1 MYHFS
6 NIYKKNKIYKFHY
19 EELNI
24 NSDDL
29 NSFNKNFIELK
40 TRFQKK
46 KNIPKRKIKEIIINC
61 NLLHKKIYN
70 DLVKQTKDK
79 KLIKF
84 LKSIE
89 FFSNKNLDE
98 TLNFFLKSKYY
109 SDLSNNNYL
118 NLKKKSYY
126 KNFISKKTLDSILVN
141 SNKYFP
147 KLFNNVKNGK
157 NKRSD
162 LTISEP
168 SYNKKISRILNLEF
182 KKNGTMQNLKNFF
195 GYEMIVAG
203 AALELSVPSST
214 WWRKNFSSNLTN
226 NLTSYIHTDE
236 TLTVP
241 KSIIYLTDVNKE
253 NGPLTFY
260 PGVLEK
266 IGIKS
271 NPFAIFASG
280 TLQNVAEKNKK
291 FYDYKYLRPM
301 SSSRFRKHFMSLP
314 EKIRLSNHFGWDI
327 KRKSKIEKFINSKK
341 DFMVGKRGMYAIFD
355 GHNVLHRGGILK
367 EGYRL
372 VLQVTFRKKL
382 SKFNFLYNL
391 IKKEIMRK
399 K

>member
-1 MYHFS
+1 M
-6 NIYKKNKIYKFHY
+6 
-19 EELNI
+19 
-24 NSDDL
+24 
-29 NSFNKNFIELK
+29 
-40 TRFQKK
+40 
-46 KNIPKRKIKEIIINC
+46 
-61 NLLHKKIYN
+61 
-70 DLVKQTKDK
+70 VKQTKDK

-147 KLFNNVKNGK
+147 KLFNNVKKGK

-253 NGPLTFY
+253 KWSFN
-260 PGVLEK
+260 VLPW
-266 IGIKS
+266 S
-271 NPFAIFASG
+271 
-280 TLQNVAEKNKK
+280 
-291 FYDYKYLRPM
+291 
-301 SSSRFRKHFMSLP
+301 FRK
-314 EKIRLSNHFGWDI
+314 NW
-327 KRKSKIEKFINSKK
+327 N
-341 DFMVGKRGMYAIFD
+341 
-355 GHNVLHRGGILK
+355 
-367 EGYRL
+367 
-372 VLQVTFRKKL
+372 
-382 SKFNFLYNL
+382 
-391 IKKEIMRK
+391 
-399 K
+399 

>member
-46 KNIPKRKIKEIIINC
+46 KNIQKIKIKEIIINC

-126 KNFISKKTLDSILVN
+126 KISFQKNFRLILVN

-147 KLFNNVKNGK
+147 KLFNNVKKGK
-157 NKRSD
+157 
-162 LTISEP
+162 
-168 SYNKKISRILNLEF
+168 
-182 KKNGTMQNLKNFF
+182 
-195 GYEMIVAG
+195 
-203 AALELSVPSST
+203 
-214 WWRKNFSSNLTN
+214 
-226 NLTSYIHTDE
+226 
-236 TLTVP
+236 
-241 KSIIYLTDVNKE
+241 
-253 NGPLTFY
+253 
-260 PGVLEK
+260 
-266 IGIKS
+266 
-271 NPFAIFASG
+271 
-280 TLQNVAEKNKK
+280 
-291 FYDYKYLRPM
+291 
-301 SSSRFRKHFMSLP
+301 
-314 EKIRLSNHFGWDI
+314 
-327 KRKSKIEKFINSKK
+327 IN
-341 DFMVGKRGMYAIFD
+341 DQI
-355 GHNVLHRGGILK
+355 
-367 EGYRL
+367 
-372 VLQVTFRKKL
+372 
-382 SKFNFLYNL
+382 
-391 IKKEIMRK
+391 
-399 K
+399 